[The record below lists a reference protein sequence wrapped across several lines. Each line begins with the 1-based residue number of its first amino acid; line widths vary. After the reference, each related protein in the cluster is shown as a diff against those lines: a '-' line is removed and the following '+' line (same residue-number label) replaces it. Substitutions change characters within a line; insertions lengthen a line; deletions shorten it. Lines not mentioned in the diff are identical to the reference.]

1 MKSLHAG
8 VYFIPT
14 AHLRLD
20 WSHIKPSTVPYGE
33 WLLPG
38 TPQLLPELSES
49 SNDLTPVLGMLLCLG
64 GKLSSSGGP
73 FTLRELCCG
82 SERASEKVRPKSGV
96 CAPGTADAAREGEF
110 GSSLGEVV
118 WSHYGRCY
126 QELGGGGVWV
136 HTQLCPLLVSCLISV
151 CPSVEW
157 GGHSC
162 NCLPELQ

>member
-1 MKSLHAG
+1 MVSGCCLGH
-8 VYFIPT
+8 
-14 AHLRLD
+14 
-20 WSHIKPSTVPYGE
+20 PSSS
-33 WLLPG
+33 
-38 TPQLLPELSES
+38 QSSQS
-49 SNDLTPVLGMLLCLG
+49 SNDLTPGLGMLLCLG
-64 GKLSSSGGP
+64 GKLSSSGGLS
-73 FTLRELCCG
+73 TLRELCCG

-96 CAPGTADAAREGEF
+96 CAPGTAGAVREGEF

-118 WSHYGRCY
+118 WSYYGRCY

-157 GGHSC
+157 GGHSY